1 MKFEPVC
8 QQRDS
13 QTLNDIYGRLN
24 HTFSL
29 DKNTKR
35 LMITMFH
42 EFLNNSQLLGDFSWI
57 RTDDV
62 WDKFDQD
69 TIVDSKNEGVLKPNL
84 NLSLF
89 LACKSIVIWNLN
101 GDKVRGN
108 GLSLTSFLD
117 KSQMELDFEFSNWL
131 WVSNQ

>member
-1 MKFEPVC
+1 MLFEPVC
-8 QQRDS
+8 ERQDS
-13 QTLNDIYGRLN
+13 VSLNDFYEQLN

-29 DKNTKR
+29 DKNTKT

-42 EFLNNSQLLGDFSWI
+42 EFLKNSQLLGDFSWI
-57 RTDDV
+57 RNEEV
-62 WDKFDQD
+62 WHKFDRE
-69 TIVDSKNEGVLKPNL
+69 TLLDSKNESVLKPNL

-117 KSQMELDFEFSNWL
+117 KSKME
-131 WVSNQ
+131 